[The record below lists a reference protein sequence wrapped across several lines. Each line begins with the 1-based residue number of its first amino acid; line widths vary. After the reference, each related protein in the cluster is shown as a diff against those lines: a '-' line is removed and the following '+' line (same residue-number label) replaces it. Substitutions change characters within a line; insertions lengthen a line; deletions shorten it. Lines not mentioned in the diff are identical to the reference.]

1 VRPAP
6 PEWFPP
12 VVADPLSLLENDHTM
27 TDRTLRSASDLE
39 AIDFE
44 KQDGLVPVV
53 TQDAGTGAVLMVAY
67 ADRDALARSLESGRM
82 HYWSRSRGELW
93 RKGDTSGHIQHVMSL
108 HADCDADT
116 VLAIVRQEGP
126 ACHTGEATCFGEG
139 ATRPAGDA
147 EVASGPI
154 AEPARSDASGPASV
168 LERLDTILA
177 ARATERP
184 EGSYTVRL
192 LTDENLRL
200 KKLGE
205 ECAELVTAL
214 AKGEADRIPEEA
226 ADLIYHVLVAARAGG
241 VGLEAIARV
250 LEARAR

>member
-1 VRPAP
+1 
-6 PEWFPP
+6 
-12 VVADPLSLLENDHTM
+12 M
-27 TDRTLRSASDLE
+27 TDRTLRTDADLE
-39 AIDFE
+39 AIDFG

-53 TQDAGTGAVLMVAY
+53 AQDAATGAVLMVAY
-67 ADRDALARSLESGRM
+67 ANRDALERSLASGRM

-93 RKGDTSGHIQHVMSL
+93 RKGDTSGRVQHVVSL
-108 HADCDADT
+108 HLDCDADT
-116 VLAIVRQEGP
+116 LLAVVRQEGP
-126 ACHTGEATCFGEG
+126 ACHTGETTCFGDG
-139 ATRPAGDA
+139 AGPTRP
-147 EVASGPI
+147 
-154 AEPARSDASGPASV
+154 DASAPGSV
-168 LERLDTILA
+168 FARLDTVLA
-177 ARATERP
+177 ARADERP

-226 ADLIYHVLVAARAGG
+226 ADLIYHVLVAARAEG
-241 VGLEAIARV
+241 VGLDAIARV